1 MVERPDEQTHT
12 GFLAWWA
19 RNSVAA
25 NLLMIIAIIGG
36 IIGFTSL
43 QRENNPAAVFPGASI
58 SVGWPGASPRDIE
71 EQIIVRI
78 EEALSDLDG
87 VDELTAVAREGS
99 GSVYV
104 SGQPNQD
111 AAEFIDEIKLRV
123 DSVNNLPRDSYRPTV
138 SRWQNSE
145 QVAGFALHGQ
155 IDRRELQRIARE
167 IRDEISATVPE
178 ATLVEVDAV
187 LSEEVSIEVSE
198 ENMRRYGVTFSEIS
212 RAISNSSINASA
224 GSVRTDLGDVRI
236 TSRQQADTAEEFE
249 NIVLRQTAQGGVVRV
264 GDVARVIDGLAD
276 ANLNATFNGE
286 PMALISI
293 RSTGGSDIVTLSQGL
308 QEYAERKN
316 QELPETVQL
325 SEWWDGADQYNS
337 QLTVIGSSALIG
349 LVLVLAVLILFLR
362 PIVAF
367 WVTVGIATAFA
378 GAFLILPF
386 LGVTLNFLSLFAFLI
401 VIGVIVDDAIIVG
414 ENIHNRTERGE
425 TGLTAAVVG
434 VQMVAKPVV
443 FAVIT
448 TMMAF
453 GPWMLLSGPERQ
465 FTSQISLVVCA
476 ALFFSLIES
485 LLILPAHLAHL
496 KPPSERG
503 FFAPLMRLQGRIA
516 DSLTTFSRKVYGPSL
531 EMAIR
536 LRYATLTLFVGLF
549 VLAIVLMASGRVPM
563 RFMPEIESD
572 MIRVS
577 IQLAE
582 GTPWSRTSEIRDRL
596 DSVEAEVQAHYREE
610 FDGEEMILSRAT
622 MAFDGSVRAWITIAP
637 PESRPGLTPTAD
649 VAQRLRDALGPVPD
663 AEEIRFDATLNQT
676 GPEIQFAL
684 NHPDLETL
692 RAAAAEL
699 KEQLRSY
706 ETTYDVVDNL
716 QASADEV
723 RLALRPDA
731 QALGLTLADVTSQV
745 RQAFFGL
752 EVQRLPRNGEDVRV
766 MVRYPRE
773 AREDLDAINNLR
785 VRTADGRE
793 VPLAAV
799 AEVSFAPGIDR
810 IRRRERQR
818 TVSVSAE
825 LSDPDV
831 AGDIRRELEA
841 DFFPQWKERFPG
853 LTTGSIGGA
862 QDEQE
867 FMSEIMNLQLIMI
880 GLMYALLAV
889 AFRSYAQPLLIMTAI
904 PFAFAGAVFGH
915 MIMGTPMALFSFFGI
930 GAAAG
935 IVINDNLVLVD
946 FVNRLRER
954 GVGAMQALVDAGV
967 QRFRPILLTTV
978 TTFLGV
984 MPMIAERSTAAQF
997 LKPMV
1002 IALGFAVIFAL
1013 FLTLF
1018 LVPSL
1023 FAIGVDM
1030 KRTALNIF
1038 TSRKLGGIGTD
1049 YIGYDHPDGVDVGHT
1064 AEEDEA
1070 ARKDR
1075 ESRED
1080 RREDPR
1086 GGPTP
1091 APAE

>member
-1 MVERPDEQTHT
+1 MVERPEEKTHK
-12 GFLAWWA
+12 GMLAWWA

-25 NLLMIIAIIGG
+25 NLLMIIAFVGG
-36 IIGFTSL
+36 IIGFTSM

-58 SVGWPGASPRDIE
+58 SVAWPGASPRDVE

-104 SGQPNQD
+104 EGLPNQD
-111 AAEFIDEIKLRV
+111 VGEFIDEIKLRV

-138 SRWQNSE
+138 NRWQNSD
-145 QVAGFALHGQ
+145 QVAGFALHGD
-155 IDRRELQRIARE
+155 IDRRELQRLARE

-178 ATLVEVDAV
+178 ATLVEVDAT
-187 LSEEVSIEVSE
+187 LGEEVSIEVSE
-198 ENMRRYGVTFSEIS
+198 ESMRRYGVTFSEIA

-236 TSRQQADTAEEFE
+236 TSRELADTASEFE
-249 NIVLRQTAQGGVVRV
+249 SIVLRQTADGGLVRV
-264 GDVARVIDGLAD
+264 GDVARVIDGLSD
-276 ANLNATFNGE
+276 ANLYATFNGD
-286 PMALISI
+286 PMVLISI
-293 RSTGGSDIVTLSQGL
+293 RSTGSSDIITLSEGL
-308 QEYAERKN
+308 KAFAERKN
-316 QELPETVQL
+316 AELPDTVQL
-325 SEWWDGADQYNS
+325 SEWWDGADQFNS
-337 QLTVIGSSALIG
+337 QLKVIGDSALVG
-349 LVLVLAVLILFLR
+349 LALVLAVLVLFLR

-378 GAFLILPF
+378 GAFLLLPM

-414 ENIHNRTERGE
+414 ENIHNRVERGE

-453 GPWMLLSGPERQ
+453 GPWMLLTGPERQ
-465 FTSQISLVVCA
+465 FTSQISLVVICA
-476 ALFFSLIES
+476 LLFSLIES
-485 LLILPAHLAHL
+485 LLILPAHLAHM
-496 KPPSERG
+496 KPQKETG
-503 FFAPLMRLQGRIA
+503 FFGPVLRVQRGLA
-516 DSLTTFSRKVYGPSL
+516 DSLTWFARNVYGPSL
-531 EMAIR
+531 AAAVRM
-536 LRYATLTLFVGLF
+536 RYATLAVFVGLF
-549 VLAIVLMASGRVPM
+549 ALSIVLMASGRVPM

-596 DSVEAEVQAHYREE
+596 DRVEAEVQAHYLEE

-622 MAFDGSVRAWITIAP
+622 MAFDGAVRAWITIAP
-637 PESRPGLTPTAD
+637 PEDRPGRTPTAD

-663 AEEIRFDATLNQT
+663 AEEIRFDATLNQS
-676 GPEIQFAL
+676 GPAIQFAI
-684 NHPDLETL
+684 NHPDLDIL
-692 RAAAAEL
+692 RTAAAEL
-699 KEQLRSY
+699 KTELRRY

-716 QASADEV
+716 QASADEL
-723 RLALRPDA
+723 RLSLRPDA
-731 QALGLTLADVTSQV
+731 QALGLTLADVTNQV
-745 RQAFFGL
+745 RQAFYGL

-773 AREDLDAINNLR
+773 AREDLDAISSLR
-785 VRTADGRE
+785 IRTSDGRE

-825 LSDPDV
+825 LTDPD
-831 AGDIRRELEA
+831 AGGEIRRELEEN
-841 DFFPQWKERFPG
+841 FFPQWKERYPG
-853 LTTGSIGGA
+853 LSTGAIGEA
-862 QDEQE
+862 QDEAQ
-867 FMSEIMNLQLIMI
+867 FMSEIMGLQLIMI
-880 GLMYALLAV
+880 GLMYVLLAV

-915 MIMGTPMALFSFFGI
+915 LILGAPMALFSFFGI

-946 FVNRLRER
+946 FINRLRER
-954 GVGAMQALVDAGV
+954 GVGALQALVDAGV

-984 MPMIAERSTAAQF
+984 LPMIAERSTAAQF

-1002 IALGFAVIFAL
+1002 IALGFAVLFAL
-1013 FLTLF
+1013 LLTLF
-1018 LVPSL
+1018 LVPAL
-1023 FAIGVDM
+1023 YAIGVDI
-1030 KRTALNIF
+1030 KRLVKSLWTGEWQP
-1038 TSRKLGGIGTD
+1038 SIGA
-1049 YIGYDHPDGVDVGHT
+1049 GYSGHESTGDDAVDVGHDGET
-1064 AEEDEA
+1064 V
-1070 ARKDR
+1070 
-1075 ESRED
+1075 ESR
-1080 RREDPR
+1080 RKSREARERGEPG
-1086 GGPTP
+1086 GGPDP

>member
-1 MVERPDEQTHT
+1 MVERPDEQIHT
-12 GFLAWWA
+12 GILAWWA

-25 NLLMIIAIIGG
+25 NLLMAIAIIGG
-36 IIGFTSL
+36 IIGFTSM

-58 SVGWPGASPRDIE
+58 SVSWPGASPRDIE

-104 SGQPNQD
+104 SGLPSLD
-111 AAEFIDEIKLRV
+111 SSEFIDEIKLRV
-123 DSVNNLPRDSYRPTV
+123 DSVNNLPRDSYRPMV

-145 QVAGFALHGQ
+145 QVAGFALHGD
-155 IDRRELQRIARE
+155 IDRRELQRLARE
-167 IRDEISATVPE
+167 IRDEISSTVPE
-178 ATLVEVDAV
+178 ATLVEVDAT
-187 LSEEVSIEVSE
+187 LGEEVSIEVSE

-212 RAISNSSINASA
+212 RAVSNSSINASA

-236 TSRQQADTAEEFE
+236 TSRQLADTANEFE
-249 NIVLRQTAQGGVVRV
+249 NIVLRQTADGGMVRV
-264 GDVARVIDGLAD
+264 GDVARVIDGLSD
-276 ANLNATFNGE
+276 ANLHATFNGE
-286 PMALISI
+286 PMVLISV
-293 RSTGGSDIVTLSQGL
+293 RSTGSSDIITLSEGL
-308 QEYAERKN
+308 KAYAERKN
-316 QELPETVQL
+316 EELPSTVRL
-325 SEWWDGADQYNS
+325 SEWWDGADQFNS
-337 QLTVIGSSALIG
+337 QLKVIGDSALVG
-349 LVLVLAVLILFLR
+349 LALVLAVLVLFLR

-465 FTSQISLVVCA
+465 FTSQISLVIIA
-476 ALFFSLIES
+476 ALIFSLIES
-485 LLILPAHLAHL
+485 LFILPAHLAHL
-496 KPPSERG
+496 KPPRETG
-503 FFAPLMRLQGRIA
+503 FFGPLLRFQGKIA
-516 DSLTTFSRKVYGPSL
+516 DSLTTFARKIYGPAL
-531 EMAIR
+531 ETAIR
-536 LRYATLTLFVGLF
+536 LRYATLMLFIGLF
-549 VLAIVLMASGRVPM
+549 VLAIVLMMSGRVPM

-577 IQLAE
+577 IQLSE

-596 DSVEAEVQAHYREE
+596 DRVEAEVQQHYRDE
-610 FDGEEMILSRAT
+610 FEGEEMILSRAT
-622 MAFDGSVRAWITIAP
+622 MAFDGAVRAWITIAP
-637 PESRPGLTPTAD
+637 PEDRPGRTPTAD

-676 GPEIQFAL
+676 GPAIQFAI
-684 NHPDLETL
+684 NHPDLEIL
-692 RAAAAEL
+692 RTAAAEL
-699 KEQLRSY
+699 KEQLRRY

-731 QALGLTLADVTSQV
+731 QALGLNLADVTTQV
-745 RQAFFGL
+745 RQAFYGL

-766 MVRYPRE
+766 MVRYPKA

-785 VRTADGRE
+785 IRTADGRE

-810 IRRRERQR
+810 IQRRERQR

-825 LSDPDV
+825 LSDPDA
-831 AGDIRRELEA
+831 AGEIRRELEET
-841 DFFPQWKERFPG
+841 FFPQWKERYPG
-853 LTTGSIGGA
+853 LSTGSIGEA
-862 QDEQE
+862 QDEAE
-867 FMSEIMNLQLIMI
+867 FMSEIMGLQLIMI

-946 FVNRLRER
+946 FINRLRER
-954 GVGAMQALVDAGV
+954 GVGALQALVDAGV

-978 TTFLGV
+978 TTFLGIL
-984 MPMIAERSTAAQF
+984 PMIAERSTAAQF

-1002 IALGFAVIFAL
+1002 IALGFAVLFAL
-1013 FLTLF
+1013 LLTLF
-1018 LVPSL
+1018 LVPAL
-1023 FAIGVDM
+1023 YAIGVDI
-1030 KRTALNIF
+1030 KRVALNLF
-1038 TSRKLGGIGTD
+1038 TSRKVAMIGSD
-1049 YIGYDHPDGVDVGHT
+1049 FAGQDHVDDVDVGHSPS
-1064 AEEDEA
+1064 D
-1070 ARKDR
+1070 
-1075 ESRED
+1075 D
-1080 RREDPR
+1080 RRR
-1086 GGPTP
+1086 GGEPGDGPAP